1 MRERD
6 RREPDRPEGGDRPQR
21 THDRRANK
29 VILQRSI
36 FLMAVCGVLMFL
48 PLIWTLWQICI
59 VQHDYYQELAVRQQT
74 RDVEV
79 SAMRGDILDRNGNVL
94 AMSATVYNLILSPR
108 DVINSVDEKDY
119 QNEDGVTDQTL
130 YQAAVAAKKAAIV
143 DGLCAVLPQLDRADV
158 EERMGRDSAYQILA
172 RDLERED
179 STAVREYIS
188 ENKLSACVYLTPS
201 SKRYYPYSSL
211 AAQVVGFVNDNGGA
225 YGVEALYDEELSGT
239 VGRVVT
245 AKANNGTEMPNGWS
259 NYVDASD
266 GSDVTLTIDV
276 NIQQFAEQAVQQGIE
291 AYNAQGGGICIVMDP
306 DTGAILAHVSV
317 PTYDLNQPGAVIDKS
332 LSASLEALRGDP
344 AGTDEAYDQAVSD
357 ARFQQWR
364 SKVVND
370 TYEPG
375 STFKA
380 VVLAAA
386 LEEGVVS
393 ESDTFYCPGYTV
405 VNGTRIACSDT
416 SGHGSQTLR
425 EAVQNSCNPAFIE
438 IGQRLGAEKFYEYFE
453 TFGMTEVTGVDLI
466 GETKGLAWTEDYF
479 TSAEGYLSLATASFG
494 QRFTT
499 TPIRMITAFAATIN
513 GGYLYQPYVV
523 DRISDS
529 EGNLIRQTE
538 PTVVRQTVS
547 EATSAHASEILESV
561 VSEGTGGNAYVEG
574 YRVGG
579 KTGTSQTLVGE
590 HDYIVSFMGFA
601 PADDPEVIVLLALY
615 YPEWSH
621 GMYST
626 SGTYI
631 SGGQMA
637 APLVGQVIE
646 ETLEYMGV
654 EREYTAEEANAADVE
669 VPQLV
674 GLSAADAKTRLERAG
689 LGCRTVGDGDTVTG
703 QIPARGTSIPGE
715 SQVVL
720 YLGEEMPTEPVT
732 VPDVTGKTLE
742 GARAALA
749 EAGLY
754 MRASGVST
762 YYTSSTLAIDQ
773 SVQGGETA
781 APGTVIEVRFA
792 NNNVYD

>member
-1 MRERD
+1 MREQENNRQPAGQE
-6 RREPDRPEGGDRPQR
+6 RGGE
-21 THDRRANK
+21 RRANR
-29 VILQRSI
+29 VILKRSI
-36 FLMAVCGVLMFL
+36 FLMGLCGVVMFL

-59 VQHDYYQELAVRQQT
+59 VDHDYYEELAVRQQT
-74 RDVEV
+74 RDVTV
-79 SAMRGDILDRNGNVL
+79 SAMRGDILDSNGTVL

-108 DVINSVDEKDY
+108 DVVNSVDESDY
-119 QNEDGVTDQTL
+119 QNEEGVTDQTA
-130 YQAAVAAKKAAIV
+130 YQAAITAKKAAIV
-143 DGLCAVLPQLDRADV
+143 DGLCATLPQLDRADV
-158 EERMGRDSAYQILA
+158 EERMERDSAYQILI
-172 RDLERED
+172 RDLETED
-179 STAVREYIS
+179 ATAVREYIS
-188 ENKLSACVYLTPS
+188 ENKLSSCVYLTPS
-201 SKRYYPYSSL
+201 AKRYYPYSSL
-211 AAQVVGFVNDNGGA
+211 AAQVIGFVNDNGGA
-225 YGVEALYDEELSGT
+225 YGVEALYDDQLSGT

-245 AKANNGTEMPNGWS
+245 AKANNGTEMPNNYS

-266 GSDVTLTIDV
+266 GNDITLTIDV

-291 AYNAQGGGICIVMDP
+291 AYNALGGGICVVMDP

-317 PTYDLNQPGAVIDKS
+317 PTYDLNDPGTVIDKS
-332 LSASLEALRGDP
+332 LSATLDSIRNDPASTDEVYTEAL
-344 AGTDEAYDQAVSD
+344 TS

-405 VNGTRIACSDT
+405 VNGERIACSKA

-453 TFGMTEVTGVDLI
+453 AFGMTSATGVDLQ
-466 GETKGLAWTEDYF
+466 GEEVGQYWTEDYF

-523 DRISDS
+523 DHINDP
-529 EGNLIRQTE
+529 EGNIISQTE

-590 HDYIVSFMGFA
+590 HDYIVSFMGYA

-615 YPEWSH
+615 YPEWDY

-654 EREYTAEEANAADVE
+654 EREYTEEEANGADVA
-669 VPQLV
+669 VPNV
-674 GLSAADAKTRLERAG
+674 TGLSQADAASRLENEG
-689 LGCRTVGDGDTVTG
+689 LSYRTVGDGETVTG
-703 QIPARGTSIPGE
+703 QIPAQGATIPSG

-720 YLGEEMPTEPVT
+720 YLGEEVPTEPVT
-732 VPDVTGKTLE
+732 VPDVTGMTLE
-742 GARAALA
+742 RARTALA
-749 EAGLY
+749 EVGLY
-754 MRASGVST
+754 MKASGVST
-762 YYTSSTLAIDQ
+762 YYTSSTLAIEQ
-773 SVQGGETA
+773 SVEAGGTA

-792 NNNVYD
+792 NNNIYD